1 MGAQTAVTNKQDLKE
16 GVMWLVTTSG
26 ATGNLPFC
34 LEEGE
39 YAVGRSK
46 RCQIMLSD
54 ATVSRRHALVI
65 IHRKLATIEDLGSS
79 NGTFLNDFPVSRCEF
94 GIGDQIRFGGVL
106 CAVTTSAL
114 ANRSAAEQESTV
126 KALKD
131 ETGTIPLDQSTVQ
144 QRIIEQLL
152 QGRGEREIAE
162 FLSQS
167 PETVHTHIKAIFQR
181 LGVQSRAELIVK
193 LLPRL

>member
-1 MGAQTAVTNKQDLKE
+1 MGARTAVTNKQVLKE
-16 GVMWLVTTSG
+16 GVTWLVTTSG

-39 YAVGRSK
+39 YVVGRGK
-46 RCQIMLSD
+46 RCQIILAD

-65 IHRKLATIEDLGSS
+65 CHRNLATIEDLGSS

-106 CAVTTSAL
+106 CAVTSSAL
-114 ANRSAAEQESTV
+114 ANRPAAEQESTV

-131 ETGTIPLDQSTVQ
+131 QTSTIPLDQSIVQ
-144 QRIIEQLL
+144 QKIIEQLL
-152 QGRGEREIAE
+152 QGRGEREIAQ
-162 FLSQS
+162 LLCQS
-167 PETVHTHIKAIFQR
+167 PESVHTHIQAIFQR